1 MHGPRAPLPEPAR
14 VAIVTPYCGEP
25 RAVLARCLASV
36 AAQSVPAD
44 HFLIADG
51 APQDWI
57 DGKSVRHIR
66 LDRTHGDFGNVA
78 RSIGALLAAGEG
90 YDAVAFLDADNRI
103 DPDHVA
109 RCLAA
114 AQAAASEPTPPRRID
129 VVIARRRF
137 ELPDGTPVGVPDDA
151 GLVDTNCLF
160 LLPGAFPVIA
170 RWALIPPALAAI
182 GDRMFHAALVAAG
195 CEMAVTDAASVT
207 YCSRWAAHYA
217 AVGRAIP
224 EGARNLD
231 LVAVADWLAGLSPEE
246 RGMVD
251 HLLGVRVRP
260 GTAAQEAEQRHNGF
274 GLIRS
279 MGG

>member
-36 AAQSVPAD
+36 AAQSVATD
-44 HFLIADG
+44 HFLISDG

-57 DGKSVRHIR
+57 DGEAVRHIR
-66 LDRTHGDFGNVA
+66 LDRTHHDFGNVA

-90 YDAVAFLDADNRI
+90 YDAIAFLDADNRI

-109 RCLAA
+109 RCLGA
-114 AQAAASEPTPPRRID
+114 AQALAGGGRID
-129 VVIARRRF
+129 VVIAQRRF
-137 ELPDGTPVGVPDDA
+137 ELPDSTPVCVPDDA

-195 CEMAVTDAASVT
+195 CRMALTDAASVI

-217 AVGRAIP
+217 AAGRPIP
-224 EGARNLD
+224 ANARNLD
-231 LVAVADWLAGLSPEE
+231 LAAVVGWLSGLSPDE
-246 RGMVD
+246 RAMVD
-251 HLLGVRVRP
+251 HLLGVKVRA
-260 GTAAQEAEQRHNGF
+260 GNGAQEAGQMMVIGNH
-274 GLIRS
+274 GLGLVRGA
-279 MGG
+279 GG